1 MRNGPERCQ
10 TPPGHQLPTRA
21 PCTRGHL
28 ARLPDRRV
36 AAYKL
41 RSNEDAR
48 AIDAKAIGPGR
59 WGARDRSDVRVA
71 QREGQGVRVARPSV
85 RPARLGSVKAERGT
99 AVPES
104 LPRSAVD
111 GVSQGKIEARRID
124 PTTGRAGMRND
135 SEPGGPE
142 RLPDHSRPR
151 VVSLILFG
159 RDGRP
164 AAVVA
169 PQVDDRL

>member
-1 MRNGPERCQ
+1 VYAWRNEKDKAFEW
-10 TPPGHQLPTRA
+10 LDRA
-21 PCTRGHL
+21 
-28 ARLPDRRV
+28 
-36 AAYKL
+36 Y
-41 RSNEDAR
+41 
-48 AIDAKAIGPGR
+48 
-59 WGARDRSDVRVA
+59 A
-71 QREGQGVRVARPSV
+71 QRDWGLSALKGELLFRNLFRD
-85 RPARLGSVKAERGT
+85 
-99 AVPES
+99 
-104 LPRSAVD
+104 PRWTVFLRE
-111 GVSQGKIEARRID
+111 KLKARRID